1 MTTYE
6 FLLLFLCTAAFGSVI
21 GAYFGTAD
29 YRIRNDEP
37 LITRQCHCPKCRHIL
52 PTIHQI
58 PIVSWLFLR
67 DRCRY
72 CHSEIPKSYPII
84 EGGFLIF
91 YGISFIFL
99 WNYPVMLVC
108 LWILFIAV
116 ILLLR
121 CQGHF
126 RSMIKGVMIF
136 TGYNLVYG
144 TLLFILHM
152 ALLG

>member
-6 FLLLFLCTAAFGSVI
+6 FLILFLCTAAFGSVI

-37 LITRQCHCPKCRHIL
+37 LITTQCYCPKCRHIL

-67 DRCRY
+67 GRCHY

-84 EGGFLIF
+84 EGGFLLF

-99 WNYPVMLVC
+99 WNYPVMLVS

-126 RSMIKGVMIF
+126 RSMIKGGIIF

-144 TLLFILHM
+144 ALLFILHM
-152 ALLG
+152 AL